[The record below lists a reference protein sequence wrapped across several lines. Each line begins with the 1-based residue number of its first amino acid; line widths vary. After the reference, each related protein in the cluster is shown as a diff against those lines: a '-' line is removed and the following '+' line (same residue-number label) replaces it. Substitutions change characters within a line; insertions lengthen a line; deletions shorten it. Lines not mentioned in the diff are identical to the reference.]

1 MTQLTT
7 LPDSAIICILLN
19 KQELEMATKAATKTR
34 VTKKQVIAHRTRA
47 VKDTSPVWEG
57 CETWDENTF
66 HRHFKRS
73 MDYYRLESD
82 IKSYKPVVV
91 KWMETVGCTKAD
103 ISAFKKVKDS
113 RIGTTMGAVAAC
125 LNRGMIPQR
134 ADFNQG
140 RDTAAWLR
148 AEIVKVLAEGKDD
161 IDPDVL
167 AAEKEASKKDVYT
180 PSIQE
185 RVREAAMRMTEE
197 IENAIESF
205 QTDAEAFDPKAF
217 KMLNMLKAVEA
228 KAAHARI
235 IKEFYSKDLAE
246 LEELASGKGDEQLKE
261 GYSHRSK
268 KQVKNLIAFYQE
280 IMAACTMLAQEAKVN
295 RAPRA
300 KKAVPAEKIVGKL
313 KYMKTNEPLKLVSIN
328 PADILGSKELW
339 VFNIKTRKL
348 GRYVASEFADLSVKG
363 TTITGFD
370 EFKSIQ
376 KTLRKPEEKLK
387 EFKAAG
393 KVQLRKFLDDINAT
407 DTKMNGRINEDTMLL
422 KVA

>member
-1 MTQLTT
+1 
-7 LPDSAIICILLN
+7 
-19 KQELEMATKAATKTR
+19 MATKAPAKKSR
-34 VTKKQVIAHRTRA
+34 ITKKQVTAHRTRA
-47 VKDTSPVWEG
+47 VKDHSPVWEG
-57 CETWDENTF
+57 CETWDADTF
-66 HRHFKRS
+66 HRFFKKA

-82 IKSYKPVVV
+82 IKTYKPAVA

-103 ISAFKKVKDS
+103 ITAFKKVKDS
-113 RIGTTMGAVAAC
+113 RVGTTMGAVACC
-125 LNRGMIPQR
+125 LNRGMTAQR
-134 ADFNQG
+134 ADFNNG

-148 AEIVKVLAEGKDD
+148 NEIVKVISAGKDD
-161 IDPDVL
+161 IDEVEAKAIE
-167 AAEKEASKKDVYT
+167 AAKPAVYT

-185 RVREAAMRMTEE
+185 RVRDAAYRMTEE

-205 QTDAEAFDPKAF
+205 QADAENFDPKAF

-246 LEELASGKGDEQLKE
+246 LEELASGSADEQLKE
-261 GYSHRSK
+261 GYSHRSR
-268 KQVKNLIAFYQE
+268 KQIKNLIAFYQE

-300 KKAVPAEKIVGKL
+300 KKAVPAEKIVAKL

-328 PADILGSKELW
+328 PADIIGCGELW
-339 VFNIKTRKL
+339 IFNTKTRKL
-348 GRYVASEFADLSVKG
+348 GKYIAAEFNVLGVKG
-363 TTITGFD
+363 TTITGFN
-370 EFKSIQ
+370 EHTSVQ
-376 KTLRKPEEKLK
+376 KTIRKPEEKLK

-407 DTKMNGRINEDTMLL
+407 DTKMNGRINEDTILL